1 MKIDISAIFWLFFII
16 AALQPLLKK
25 RLLLATRQKVLGAL
39 EKKRGSRVIVLIHRQ
54 ETMVLLGFPILRYI
68 DVDDSE
74 EIIRA
79 IHLTDP
85 DMPLDLV
92 LHTPGGL
99 VLASYQIA
107 HAIRM
112 HRGKVTAFVQH
123 YAMSGGTLI
132 ALAAD
137 EIVMEEHA
145 VLGPVD
151 PQMGKYP
158 ASYLVKLA
166 EAKPIADIDDRSW
179 LLADMGR
186 KAIEQIRS
194 QVKSLL
200 GGKYSTAKAEELA
213 QILTEGRWTHDYPIT
228 YEEARNLGLHVVKD
242 IPPEIYQLMSLYP
255 QPVRHQPSVEYI
267 PVPKFKGPA
276 HKAYP
281 WNHLDRA
288 VENRQ

>member
-1 MKIDISAIFWLFFII
+1 MKFDISTLFWLFFIF

-25 RLLLATRQKVLGAL
+25 RLLVGMRQRLIAAF

-54 ETMVLLGFPILRYI
+54 ETMSLLGFPIFRYI
-68 DVDDSE
+68 DIDDSE
-74 EIIRA
+74 EVIRA
-79 IHLTDP
+79 IHMTDP

-107 HAIRM
+107 HAVRL
-112 HRGKVTAFVQH
+112 HPGKVTVYVPH

-132 ALAAD
+132 ALSAD

-151 PQMGKYP
+151 PQLGEYP
-158 ASYLVKLA
+158 ASSLVKLA
-166 EAKPIADIDDRSW
+166 ESKPIADIDDKSW
-179 LLADMGR
+179 LLADVGR

-194 QVKSLL
+194 QVRSLL
-200 GGKYSTAKAEELA
+200 EGKYSAEKAGELA

-228 YEEARNLGLHVVKD
+228 YEEAKNLGLHVEKG
-242 IPPEIYQLMSLYP
+242 IPAELYQLMSLYP

-267 PVPKFKGPA
+267 PVPRFKGPA
-276 HKAYP
+276 HKP
-281 WNHLDRA
+281 
-288 VENRQ
+288 

>member
-1 MKIDISAIFWLFFII
+1 MKVNISTIFWLFFII
-16 AALQPLLKK
+16 AALQPLLKR
-25 RLLLATRQKVLGAL
+25 RLLLATRQRLITAF

-54 ETMVLLGFPILRYI
+54 ETMSLLGFPILRYI
-68 DVDDSE
+68 DIDDSE
-74 EIIRA
+74 EVIRA
-79 IHLTDP
+79 IHMTDP
-85 DMPLDLV
+85 DIPLDLV

-112 HRGKVTAFVQH
+112 HRGKIRAFVPH

-151 PQMGKYP
+151 PQLGEYP
-158 ASYLVKLA
+158 ASSLVKLA
-166 EAKPIADIDDRSW
+166 EAKPISDIDDRSW

-200 GGKYSTAKAEELA
+200 EGKYPTEKADELA
-213 QILTEGRWTHDYPIT
+213 RILTEGRWTHDYPIT
-228 YEEARNLGLHVVKD
+228 YEEAKNLGLHVVKD
-242 IPPEIYQLMSLYP
+242 IPPEVYQLMSLYP

-267 PVPKFKGPA
+267 PIPKFKGPA
-276 HKAYP
+276 HKS
-281 WNHLDRA
+281 
-288 VENRQ
+288 